1 MMREDALLSLKE
13 AEEKRNRIVE
23 QAKKRGEENLSK
35 AKREAML
42 KIEKGKKEALDL
54 RDTLLEA
61 RVQKIDGECRLVRE
75 RGVRSAERLKGT
87 ADENKTEA
95 ITHLMSAFERDL
107 DV

>member
-23 QAKKRGEENLSK
+23 QAEKKGEENLSK

-42 KIEKGKKEALDL
+42 KIEKGKKEASNL

-75 RGVRSAERLKGT
+75 RGIRSAERLKAT
-87 ADENKTEA
+87 ADENKAEA
-95 ITHLMSAFERDL
+95 KTYLMNAFERDL